1 MSARVRLRVWVLVVL
16 LFVLHFMLHIG
27 LAFADGAPD
36 LLTIS
41 LLLAAREI
49 GFGRA
54 AGVGLVFGLLE
65 DALTVLAFGANSIAM
80 TLTAIG
86 GAFTRDLFVGDSR
99 TFLVSYLFIGKWA
112 RDLIHWVAVGEGL
125 RQPFVDQVVIQGAVG
140 AGYAAVVGMVLAG
153 LTGLGRET

>member
-1 MSARVRLRVWVLVVL
+1 MRLRVWVLIAL
-16 LFVLHFMLHIG
+16 LFVLHFMLHVG
-27 LAFADGAPD
+27 FGFADGAPD
-36 LLTIS
+36 LLTVS

-54 AGVGLVFGLLE
+54 AAVGLIFGLLE

-99 TFLVSYLFIGKWA
+99 VFLVSYLVIGKWA
-112 RDLIHWVAVGEGL
+112 RDLVHWIAVGEGL
-125 RQPFVDQVVIQGAVG
+125 RQPFVDQVLIQGAIG
-140 AGYAAVVGMVLAG
+140 AGYAALVGIVLAG
-153 LTGLGRET
+153 LTGLGREA